1 MIERAYRIVV
11 VEDEAS
17 DLTFLTKAFE
27 RGKKQHEITPCANA
41 DEFLD
46 HLAASHEA
54 ELLPDIALLD
64 LSLPGLSGLD
74 ALKTIRSGDLCPQ
87 LVVIVLTSSSY
98 RREVAE
104 AYAAG
109 ANAFVTKPVRLSE
122 LDRLVELI
130 EDFWLDIAQLPYT

>member
-1 MIERAYRIVV
+1 MNERPSRIVV
-11 VEDEAS
+11 VEDEQS

-27 RGKKQHEITPCANA
+27 RGQKEHEITPCASA
-41 DEFLD
+41 DQFLE
-46 HLAASHEA
+46 HLAVSHA
-54 ELLPDIALLD
+54 ADQLPDIALLD

-74 ALKTIRSGDLCPQ
+74 ALRTIRGGDLCPE

-109 ANAFVTKPVRLSE
+109 ANAFVTKPVRLGE

-130 EDFWLDIAQLPYT
+130 EGFWLDIAQLPYT